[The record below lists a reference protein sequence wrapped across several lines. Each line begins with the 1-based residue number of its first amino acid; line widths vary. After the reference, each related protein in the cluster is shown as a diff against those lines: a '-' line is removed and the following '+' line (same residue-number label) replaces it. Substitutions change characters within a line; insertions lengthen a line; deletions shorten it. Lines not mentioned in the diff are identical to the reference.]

1 LKNGPGAPAPLWIL
15 CLILASVALAFRPA
29 APAGS
34 LAVAVAVGLLG
45 LLAPVPSS
53 AGDGSGRLRWL
64 AATGL
69 GIAAAVTARAVQHP
83 APPPPAWFAIPAI
96 IAAVAEE
103 VFFRRL
109 LYGWLAPCGPVVAIG
124 GAAAIFA
131 AIHVPAYGLSALPV
145 DFAAGLMFG
154 WQRWAT
160 GTWSSAAVT
169 HATANLLQMR

>member
-1 LKNGPGAPAPLWIL
+1 M
-15 CLILASVALAFRPA
+15 ILASGALAFRPV
-29 APAGS
+29 APAGA
-34 LAVAVAVGLLG
+34 LTVAAAVGLFG
-45 LLAPVPSS
+45 LLAPVPPA
-53 AGDGSGRLRWL
+53 AGDGTRRHRWL

-69 GIAAAVTARAVQHP
+69 GIAAAVAARAMQHP
-83 APPPPAWFAIPAI
+83 ALPPPAWFAIFAV

-109 LYGWLAPCGPVVAIG
+109 LYGWLAMYGPVVAIG
-124 GAAAIFA
+124 GAAAVFA
-131 AIHVPAYGLSALPV
+131 AIHAPAYGLSALPV
-145 DFAAGLMFG
+145 DFAAGLVFG

>member
-1 LKNGPGAPAPLWIL
+1 M
-15 CLILASVALAFRPA
+15 ILASVALAFRPL

-45 LLAPVPSS
+45 LLAPVPPA
-53 AGDGSGRLRWL
+53 AGDGSGRHHWL
-64 AATGL
+64 AATVL
-69 GIAAAVTARAVQHP
+69 GIAATVAARAMQHP
-83 APPPPAWFAIPAI
+83 APPPPAWFAIFAI
-96 IAAVAEE
+96 IAAVSEE

-109 LYGWLAPCGPVVAIG
+109 LYGWLAMYGPVVAIA
-124 GAAAIFA
+124 GAAAVFA

-145 DFAAGLMFG
+145 DFAAGLVFG